1 MLQPR
6 GDYQRS
12 EKEERIR
19 EVEAL
24 AEKILAEKQCFCLK
38 DMAVTGRDLIA
49 DGMKPG
55 KDLGA
60 VLSELLGE
68 VLRDPSHNTKEY
80 LLEYSRTLR
89 RS

>member
-1 MLQPR
+1 MLLP
-6 GDYQRS
+6 
-12 EKEERIR
+12 E
-19 EVEAL
+19 
-24 AEKILAEKQCFCLK
+24 

>member
-1 MLQPR
+1 MLLP
-6 GDYQRS
+6 
-12 EKEERIR
+12 ERYG
-19 EVEAL
+19 
-24 AEKILAEKQCFCLK
+24 
-38 DMAVTGRDLIA
+38 VTGRDLIA

-80 LLEYSRTLR
+80 LLEYSRTPSPELMLR
-89 RS
+89 LSFFCRIIPSRIT